1 MRLNLERKTLEN
13 PLVAARGV
21 SEPDVLEFD
30 LALNGATSHHS
41 LRRLVKVISLLGRD
55 NLRCADP
62 FNHRVEVA
70 GLDLSRQVD
79 YSEDLISSYFGF
91 AKVRAERLSLPA
103 LLGAEHHTEDGH
115 EYAIGL
121 TQRDVAVLKELSCSV
136 VQNGEDRHFDELSE
150 PEGQTDDMAFSDGKD
165 NWTLEEAFVVGDN
178 LLLISE

>member
-1 MRLNLERKTLEN
+1 
-13 PLVAARGV
+13 
-21 SEPDVLEFD
+21 
-30 LALNGATSHHS
+30 
-41 LRRLVKVISLLGRD
+41 
-55 NLRCADP
+55 
-62 FNHRVEVA
+62 
-70 GLDLSRQVD
+70 
-79 YSEDLISSYFGF
+79 
-91 AKVRAERLSLPA
+91 LSLPA

-165 NWTLEEAFVVGDN
+165 NWTLEEALVVGDN